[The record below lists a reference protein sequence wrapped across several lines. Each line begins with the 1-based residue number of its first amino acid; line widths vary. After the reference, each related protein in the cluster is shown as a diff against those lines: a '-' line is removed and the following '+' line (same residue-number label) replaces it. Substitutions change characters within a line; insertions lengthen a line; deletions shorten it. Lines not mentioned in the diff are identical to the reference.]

1 MKTTTLLTFILVASA
16 CGQSPK
22 LLMAAEA
29 QSLAGPTWT
38 VVDVRPAYAGFGAEG
53 EAIVIISGS
62 NTRSFVAS
70 TGHPYRVGRRFQVEK
85 VADIYM
91 ARNVGE
97 VIIPKFQEER

>member
-1 MKTTTLLTFILVASA
+1 MKTTTLLTLIIVASA
-16 CGQSPK
+16 CGPSPRQ
-22 LLMAAEA
+22 LMAAEA

-53 EAIVIISGS
+53 ETIVITSGS
-62 NTRSFVAS
+62 DTRSFVAS

-97 VIIPKFQEER
+97 VIIPKFQKER

>member
-1 MKTTTLLTFILVASA
+1 MKATLLFTLILIASA
-16 CGQSPK
+16 CGPSPK
-22 LLMAAEA
+22 QLMAAEA
-29 QSLAGPTWT
+29 QSLIGLTWT
-38 VVDVRPAYAGFGAEG
+38 VADVRPAYAGFGAEG
-53 EAIVIISGS
+53 EAIVITSGS
-62 NTRSFVAS
+62 DTRSFVAS

>member
-1 MKTTTLLTFILVASA
+1 MKATILLAVILIASA
-16 CGQSPK
+16 CGPSPK
-22 LLMAAEA
+22 QLMAAEA

-53 EAIVIISGS
+53 EAVVIISGS

-70 TGHPYRVGRRFQVEK
+70 AGHPYRVGRQFQVAS

>member
-1 MKTTTLLTFILVASA
+1 MKTTLLFTLILATSA
-16 CGQSPK
+16 CGPSPK
-22 LLMAAEA
+22 QLMAAEA

-53 EAIVIISGS
+53 EAVVIISGS

-70 TGHPYRVGRRFQVEK
+70 AGHPYRVGRRFQVQS

-97 VIIPKFQEER
+97 VIIPKFQEEK